1 MVSAT
6 HIYKTYAKHTI
17 LLSSQFSPFSLDMY
31 LLNRLLLF
39 SIERCRVVS
48 DTVEVYLRE
57 VDTANRVIIR
67 RLIVDL
73 AVGDIN

>member
-1 MVSAT
+1 
-6 HIYKTYAKHTI
+6 
-17 LLSSQFSPFSLDMY
+17 MY
-31 LLNRLLLF
+31 LLNRLLLL
-39 SIERCRVVS
+39 SIERCGVVS

-73 AVGDIN
+73 AVGKIN